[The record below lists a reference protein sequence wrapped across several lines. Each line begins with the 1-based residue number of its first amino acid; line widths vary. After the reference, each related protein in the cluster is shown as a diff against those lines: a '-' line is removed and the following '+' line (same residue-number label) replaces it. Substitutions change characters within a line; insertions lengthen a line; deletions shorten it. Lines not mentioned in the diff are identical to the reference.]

1 MITVGLTGSIGMG
14 KSTTAAMFAAA
25 GVPVYDAD
33 AEVHALY
40 AKGGAA
46 VEPVGE
52 AFPGVVV
59 DGAID
64 RTRLSHLVVGKS
76 DDMKRL
82 EAIVHPL
89 VGASRAGFFEKA
101 VAQGADIVVFDIPLL
116 FETGGEA
123 RVDAVVV
130 VSAPADIQRQRV
142 LARPGMDEAKLDAIL
157 ARQMADVEK
166 RARAHFVID
175 TGQGL
180 DHARAQVR
188 DVLAKLRDRAFVA
201 TLRPLEGPAEPAH

>member
-1 MITVGLTGSIGMG
+1 M
-14 KSTTAAMFAAA
+14 
-25 GVPVYDAD
+25 
-33 AEVHALY
+33 
-40 AKGGAA
+40 
-46 VEPVGE
+46 
-52 AFPGVVV
+52 VV

>member
-14 KSTTAAMFAAA
+14 KSTTAAMFAAE

-40 AKGGAA
+40 ARGGAA
-46 VEPVGE
+46 VAPLAA

-59 DGAID
+59 DGAVD
-64 RTRLSHLVVGKS
+64 RTLLSQRVVGKP
-76 DDMKRL
+76 DELKRL

-89 VGASRAGFFEKA
+89 VGESRVGFFQKA
-101 VAQGADIVVFDIPLL
+101 VAGGADIVVLDIPLL
-116 FETGGEA
+116 FETGGEK
-123 RVDAVVV
+123 RLDAVVV
-130 VSAPADIQRQRV
+130 VSAPADVQRQRV

-157 ARQMADVEK
+157 ARQMADAEK

-175 TGQGL
+175 TGKGL

-188 DVLAKLRDRAFVA
+188 DVLARLRSGSLDAPSEA
-201 TLRPLEGPAEPAH
+201 GQ

>member
-14 KSTTAAMFAAA
+14 KSTTAAMFAAE

-40 AKGGAA
+40 ARGGAA
-46 VEPVGE
+46 VEPLE
-52 AFPGVVV
+52 AAFPGVVV
-59 DGAID
+59 DGAVD
-64 RTRLSHLVVGKS
+64 RTKLSHYVVGKP
-76 DDMKRL
+76 DELKKL

-89 VGASRAGFFEKA
+89 VGESRVGFFQDA
-101 VAQGADIVVFDIPLL
+101 VAKGADIVILDIPLL
-116 FETGGEA
+116 FETGGEK

-130 VSAPADIQRQRV
+130 VSAPADLQRQRV

-157 ARQMADVEK
+157 ARQMADAEK

-188 DVLAKLRDRAFVA
+188 DVLKRLRAG
-201 TLRPLEGPAEPAH
+201 PLDALPEPGQ

>member
-14 KSTTAAMFAAA
+14 KSTTAAMFAAE

-40 AKGGAA
+40 SKGGAA
-46 VEPVGE
+46 VEPLE
-52 AFPGVVV
+52 AAFPGVVV
-59 DGAID
+59 DGAVD
-64 RTRLSHLVVGKS
+64 RAKLSQCVVGKP
-76 DDMKRL
+76 DELKRL
-82 EAIVHPL
+82 EGIVHPL
-89 VGASRAGFFEKA
+89 VGESRVGFFQKA
-101 VAQGADIVVFDIPLL
+101 VAAGADIVILDIPLL
-116 FETGGEA
+116 FETGGES

-130 VSAPADIQRQRV
+130 VSAPADLQRQRV

-188 DVLAKLRDRAFVA
+188 DVLARLRAG
-201 TLRPLEGPAEPAH
+201 PLDAIPERGQ

>member
-14 KSTTAAMFAAA
+14 KSTTAAMFAAE

-46 VEPVGE
+46 VAPLEA

-59 DGAID
+59 DGAVD
-64 RTRLSHLVVGKS
+64 RVKLSHHVVGKP
-76 DDMKRL
+76 DELKRL
-82 EAIVHPL
+82 ESIVHPL
-89 VGASRAGFFEKA
+89 VGESRVGFFQQA
-101 VAQGADIVVFDIPLL
+101 VAAGADIVILDIPLL
-116 FETGGEA
+116 FETGGE
-123 RVDAVVV
+123 RRIDAVVV
-130 VSAPADIQRQRV
+130 VSAPADVQRQRV

-157 ARQMADVEK
+157 ARQMADAEK

-180 DHARAQVR
+180 DHARTQVR
-188 DVLAKLRDRAFVA
+188 DVLKRLRAG
-201 TLRPLEGPAEPAH
+201 PLDVLPEPGQ

>member
-14 KSTTAAMFAAA
+14 KSTTAAMFAAE

-40 AKGGAA
+40 ARGGAA
-46 VEPVGE
+46 VEPLE
-52 AFPGVVV
+52 AAFPGVVV
-59 DGAID
+59 DGAVD
-64 RTRLSHLVVGKS
+64 RDKLSRHVVGKP
-76 DDMKRL
+76 DELKRL

-89 VGASRAGFFEKA
+89 VGESRVGFFQKA
-101 VAQGADIVVFDIPLL
+101 VADGADIVILDIPLL
-116 FETGGEA
+116 FETGGEK
-123 RVDAVVV
+123 RMDAVVV
-130 VSAPADIQRQRV
+130 VSAPADLQRRRV

-157 ARQMADVEK
+157 ARQMADAEK

-180 DHARAQVR
+180 DHARTQVR
-188 DVLAKLRDRAFVA
+188 DVLKRLRAG
-201 TLRPLEGPAEPAH
+201 PLDALPEPGQ

>member
-14 KSTTAAMFAAA
+14 KSTTAGMFAAE

-46 VEPVGE
+46 VEPLAA

-59 DGAID
+59 DGAVD
-64 RTRLSHLVVGKS
+64 RAKLSHHVVGKP
-76 DDMKRL
+76 DELKRL

-89 VGASRAGFFEKA
+89 VGESRVGFFQKA
-101 VAQGADIVVFDIPLL
+101 VADGADIVVLDIPLL
-116 FETGGEA
+116 FETGGEK
-123 RVDAVVV
+123 RMDAVVV
-130 VSAPADIQRQRV
+130 VSAPADLQRQRV

-157 ARQMADVEK
+157 ARQMADSEK

-188 DVLAKLRDRAFVA
+188 DVLKRLRAG
-201 TLRPLEGPAEPAH
+201 PLDALPEPGQ